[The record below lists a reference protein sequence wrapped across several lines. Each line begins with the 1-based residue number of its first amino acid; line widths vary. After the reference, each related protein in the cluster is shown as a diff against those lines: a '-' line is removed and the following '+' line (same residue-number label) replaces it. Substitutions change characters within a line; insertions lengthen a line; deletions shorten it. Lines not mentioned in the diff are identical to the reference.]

1 MHLDKQRPAPE
12 LSQILLNSNVIT
24 LWSNR
29 PSIVHTFYK
38 AHKIICPLSPW
49 HSGIQV
55 HVVWSYLHSRIL
67 RALSDAAICQSSQQ
81 CSSST
86 QLQPISLI
94 SNSGLASLS

>member
-1 MHLDKQRPAPE
+1 MHLDKQRPVPE
-12 LSQILLNSNVIT
+12 LSQILINSNVIT
-24 LWSNR
+24 LRSNQ
-29 PSIVHTFYK
+29 PSIVYTFYK
-38 AHKIICPLSPW
+38 ARKIICPLSPW

-55 HVVWSYLHSRIL
+55 HVIWSHLHSRIL
-67 RALSDAAICQSSQQ
+67 HALSDVAICWSSQQ